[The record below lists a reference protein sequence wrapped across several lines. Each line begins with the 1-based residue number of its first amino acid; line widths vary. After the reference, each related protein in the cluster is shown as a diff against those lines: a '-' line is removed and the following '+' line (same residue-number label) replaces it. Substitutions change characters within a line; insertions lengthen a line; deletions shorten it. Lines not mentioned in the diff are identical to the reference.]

1 MILLPTLQMLY
12 QTSGQGAPSQMY
24 MLLIVIL
31 MLSQDPTFSQHVHHI
46 SLQNT
51 PWYTERLL
59 KDTSLGEQ
67 TRIQELKVLLNST
80 RGKSVSLHFDKA
92 ERFGTLTTISFSGS

>member
-1 MILLPTLQMLY
+1 MCGRETEVILLPTLQMLY
-12 QTSGQGAPSQMY
+12 QTGGAPSQMY

-67 TRIQELKVLLNST
+67 PRIQELRSSST
-80 RGKSVSLHFDKA
+80 LH
-92 ERFGTLTTISFSGS
+92 EGSWCCSTLTH

>member
-1 MILLPTLQMLY
+1 
-12 QTSGQGAPSQMY
+12 MY

-31 MLSQDPTFSQHVHHI
+31 MLSQDPSLSQNVHYI
-46 SLQNT
+46 TLQST

-67 TRIQELKVLLNST
+67 TAIPAPKSTPHLLHNMSQAADAPL
-80 RGKSVSLHFDKA
+80 R
-92 ERFGTLTTISFSGS
+92 